1 MKASEFLRPELVSTD
16 TDDDNDDDDLTAAGS
31 EYESSR
37 MHATTA
43 TPTFSASRVEA
54 ATTTAKLYQQ
64 SSEALV
70 QQLAVP
76 ECRTNGTDPMK
87 RVQMA
92 ICIRKSA
99 RAGVSVVTLIFH
111 RGKYGI

>member
-1 MKASEFLRPELVSTD
+1 MSCDDPVSAYARKT
-16 TDDDNDDDDLTAAGS
+16 LS
-31 EYESSR
+31 Y
-37 MHATTA
+37 
-43 TPTFSASRVEA
+43 PPCVEA

-92 ICIRKSA
+92 MYSKK
-99 RAGVSVVTLIFH
+99 RAGGSF
-111 RGKYGI
+111 RGNTYFPHWKIRDLDPRLRAI